1 MATDPPAPADDEA
14 AGADDAA
21 PEPTEVVVVLRDG
34 VPALV
39 EPAGAHVPTDDE
51 LAALRALPAREHQV
65 ASHAMHAFSGDD
77 RTASLVLVLEDV
89 LAGVGVDDLTHGTLV
104 ALPDPRALLVHV
116 VRDEQ
121 VLRAAHLMATV
132 ARMRSSE
139 AGAISAD
146 VYFRHVDGGLQR
158 ITEHADD
165 EVQVRIEGRFADT
178 LAGLGLVDRSRRAR
192 RAARRR
198 RG

>member
-1 MATDPPAPADDEA
+1 M
-14 AGADDAA
+14 
-21 PEPTEVVVVLRDG
+21 
-34 VPALV
+34 
-39 EPAGAHVPTDDE
+39 
-51 LAALRALPAREHQV
+51 
-65 ASHAMHAFSGDD
+65 
-77 RTASLVLVLEDV
+77 
-89 LAGVGVDDLTHGTLV
+89 
-104 ALPDPRALLVHV
+104 
-116 VRDEQ
+116 RDEQ